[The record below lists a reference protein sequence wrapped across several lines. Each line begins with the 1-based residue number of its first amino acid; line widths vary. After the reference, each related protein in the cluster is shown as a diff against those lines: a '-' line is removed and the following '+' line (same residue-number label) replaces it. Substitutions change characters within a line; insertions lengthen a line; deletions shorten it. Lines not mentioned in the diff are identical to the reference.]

1 MDRIVDIATDGR
13 HLSAYRGFLKVEERN
28 QEVGR
33 IPLDDIGA
41 VLVHAHGITYSN
53 NLLVAL
59 AERNCCLVVCGPN
72 HMPVSIV
79 WPLTGHHR
87 QGARMRAQWQSAKP
101 LQKQLWR
108 RVVVEK
114 INNQAAIL
122 EAVGA
127 RFGGVAALAAK
138 VRSGDPEN
146 VEAQAARRY
155 WPLLFGDDFRRDRT
169 HGGENSMLNY
179 GYTVI
184 RAITARAVIAAGLH
198 PTMGLH
204 HRNRGNDMALA
215 DDLMEPFRPFVD
227 ICVKR
232 LIEQGH
238 SDVTPEVK
246 NALVSLTAL
255 DLPTAEGVSPLAV
268 CVQRLAIS
276 LGQSFEEGK
285 IALEFSLPPK
295 ALDLGT
301 VTPSGSFK

>member
-13 HLSAYRGFLKVEERN
+13 HLSAYRGFLKVEERG

-53 NLLVAL
+53 NLFVAL

-72 HMPVSIV
+72 HAPVSIV

-87 QGARMRAQWQSAKP
+87 QGARMRAQWHSTKP

-114 INNQAAIL
+114 IKNQAAIL
-122 EAVGA
+122 EATGA
-127 RFGGVAALAAK
+127 RSGGVAALAAK
-138 VRSGDPEN
+138 VQSGDPEN

-155 WPLLFGDDFRRDRT
+155 WPLLFGDAFRRDRT
-169 HGGENSMLNY
+169 LDGENSMLNY

-198 PTMGLH
+198 PTIGLH
-204 HRNRGNDMALA
+204 HRDRGNDMALA
-215 DDLMEPFRPFVD
+215 DDLMEPFRPIVD

-232 LIEQGH
+232 LMEQGQTE
-238 SDVTPEVK
+238 VTAEVK

-268 CVQRLAIS
+268 CIQRLATS
-276 LGQSFEEGK
+276 LGQSFEERRV
-285 IALEFSLPPK
+285 ILEFSLPPK
-295 ALDLGT
+295 SLDLGT
-301 VTPSGSFK
+301 VTPSGSSK